1 VSKVGKVVLPAQ
13 NVTVDTLQGVD
24 PIWIE
29 KLQQMATFVTLFSE
43 IDPATIT
50 NGHTFR
56 WDATTKKFTT
66 GV

>member
-1 VSKVGKVVLPAQ
+1 MSKIGKVVLPAQ
-13 NVTVDTLQGVD
+13 DVRVDTLLGVD
-24 PIWIE
+24 PIWLE
-29 KLQQMATFVTLFSE
+29 KLQQMAAFVTLFSE
-43 IDPATIT
+43 IDPATIV

>member
-1 VSKVGKVVLPAQ
+1 VSKVTKIVLPSQA
-13 NVTVDTLQGVD
+13 VRVDTPNGVD
-24 PIWIE
+24 PIWFE
-29 KLQQMATFVTLFSE
+29 KFSLMAGFVSLFSE